1 MSQYFT
7 GDWADFTT
15 CSGAACGDWTL
26 RYRTNTPFS
35 PANPVVTPAS
45 GASDWTALTWNDV
58 DGDANRGNV
67 ELLLKASFS
76 ATPRHFAIVRG
87 SGADESATLYSLYA
101 GGTALRVY
109 YCSGT
114 DTPTQVATVAR
125 THTAG
130 VSYWFRFRINGSGP
144 TTVQAKS
151 WSGLITDEPAGWQI
165 NTTDSSGPTAAGW
178 VGPSDYNLGGSVTI
192 TQFGVGTNGD
202 SAPDTA
208 PSSGATGTLAAT
220 ETGSDTASFAGDVVV
235 SGTLAASETGSD
247 TAAFAG
253 DVYITGTLAATESG
267 SDTAAFTGTSAV
279 VTTGTL
285 AATETGSDTAAFAG
299 DVLIDG
305 ALAATESG
313 SDTAAFAGD
322 VYVTGTLAATESG
335 SDTAA
340 FTGTAAAA
348 ISGTLA
354 ATESGSDTAS
364 FTNVATAPSVSS
376 GGGGGGT
383 DRPAPRRKVLETRY
397 TPKVEAP
404 RGKLFEDSVESAAK
418 ELGLAKG
425 TSPQEVAVAA
435 AKEVFKP
442 APAAAKATITAA
454 LSAPEASDDPLDP
467 ALIAH
472 NNEFLLLLD

>member
-165 NTTDSSGPTAAGW
+165 DTTDSSGPTAAGW
-178 VGPSDYNLGGSVTI
+178 VGPSDYNLGGGATI

-208 PSSGATGTLAAT
+208 PSSGADLTIAEAAHAHAADNLALTTDSTLTIQDATHGHTVDNLGLTTDSALTIADATHGHAADNLT
-220 ETGSDTASFAGDVVV
+220 LTATSGDTLTVNDATHGH
-235 SGTLAASETGSD
+235 AADAPGLT
-247 TAAFAG
+247 TAAF
-253 DVYITGTLAATESG
+253 LAVADATHAH
-267 SDTAAFTGTSAV
+267 AADNLGLT
-279 VTTGTL
+279 
-285 AATETGSDTAAFAG
+285 
-299 DVLIDG
+299 
-305 ALAATESG
+305 
-313 SDTAAFAGD
+313 
-322 VYVTGTLAATESG
+322 
-335 SDTAA
+335 
-340 FTGTAAAA
+340 
-348 ISGTLA
+348 
-354 ATESGSDTAS
+354 TAS
-364 FTNVATAPSVSS
+364 ALTVQDSTHGHAADNVTLTAPVGPTLTFEDAAHAHAADSLGLTTATALSVDDATHGHVADTVGLGSTSEVSLLISDALHAHLADNVAINDDVVEPPPVVIDIPAPPGS
-376 GGGGGGT
+376 GGVWGLDQIGRT
-383 DRPAPRRKVLETRY
+383 QHDQAMAARMQREAEAEVDELLAVLT
-397 TPKVEAP
+397 AI
-404 RGKLFEDSVESAAK
+404 G
-418 ELGLAKG
+418 
-425 TSPQEVAVAA
+425 
-435 AKEVFKP
+435 VF
-442 APAAAKATITAA
+442 A
-454 LSAPEASDDPLDP
+454 
-467 ALIAH
+467 
-472 NNEFLLLLD
+472 

>member
-165 NTTDSSGPTAAGW
+165 DTTDSSGPTAAGW
-178 VGPSDYNLGGSVTI
+178 VGPSDYNLGGGATI

-208 PSSGATGTLAAT
+208 PSSGADLTIAEAAHAHAADNLALTTDSTLTIQDATHGHTVDNLGLTTDSALTIADATHGHAADNLT
-220 ETGSDTASFAGDVVV
+220 LTATSGDTLTVNDATHGH
-235 SGTLAASETGSD
+235 AADAPGLT
-247 TAAFAG
+247 TAAFLAVADATHAHAADNVALSTAG
-253 DVYITGTLAATESG
+253 SASLSINDAAHGHAADGLVLTTSKLLTIDDAIHAQQADNVGFTTQSWLVIADSTHAHRADNVPLGGGPTAATPGYIASATG
-267 SDTAAFTGTSAV
+267 RSWRAAGVSRSFVA
-279 VTTGTL
+279 
-285 AATETGSDTAAFAG
+285 EWG
-299 DVLIDG
+299 D
-305 ALAATESG
+305 
-313 SDTAAFAGD
+313 
-322 VYVTGTLAATESG
+322 
-335 SDTAA
+335 
-340 FTGTAAAA
+340 
-348 ISGTLA
+348 
-354 ATESGSDTAS
+354 
-364 FTNVATAPSVSS
+364 
-376 GGGGGGT
+376 
-383 DRPAPRRKVLETRY
+383 R
-397 TPKVEAP
+397 
-404 RGKLFEDSVESAAK
+404 
-418 ELGLAKG
+418 
-425 TSPQEVAVAA
+425 
-435 AKEVFKP
+435 
-442 APAAAKATITAA
+442 
-454 LSAPEASDDPLDP
+454 
-467 ALIAH
+467 
-472 NNEFLLLLD
+472 